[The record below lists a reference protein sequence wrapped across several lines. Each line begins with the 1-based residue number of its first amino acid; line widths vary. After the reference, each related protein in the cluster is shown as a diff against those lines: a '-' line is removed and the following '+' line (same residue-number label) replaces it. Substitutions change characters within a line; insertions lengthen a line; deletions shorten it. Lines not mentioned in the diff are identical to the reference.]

1 MRTTLLL
8 LCITLGVTFSYEWSI
23 RQSHVQPYWHHQLH
37 CKYDCIHWSLL
48 QGFVLGL
55 RRKRQYFAPGSKCEL
70 RNLRPDSSKMHFESS
85 LKYFKFGCPG
95 SIPHISS
102 LCVAPKA
109 LPPGEFQK
117 EMALALKSSNS
128 SSQCHLHIHPTR
140 PKLPGNRSAFCHSSS
155 C

>member
-8 LCITLGVTFSYEWSI
+8 LCITLGFTFSYEWSI
-23 RQSHVQPYWHHQLH
+23 RQSHIQLYWHHQLH
-37 CKYDCIHWSLL
+37 RKYDCIHWSLL

-70 RNLRPDSSKMHFESS
+70 RNLGPEQQDAFRKQFEV
-85 LKYFKFGCPG
+85 FKFGCPG

-102 LCVAPKA
+102 LCVAPIA
-109 LPPGEFQK
+109 LPPGEFQN

-128 SSQCHLHIHPTR
+128 SSQCHLSYPPNTSKISW
-140 PKLPGNRSAFCHSSS
+140 K
-155 C
+155 